1 MVCSICFESDHN
13 KRNCPFQLKAPIGVD
28 LSTVPL
34 TRECDIPSN
43 SEIKIAKELSLILD
57 TKKASRKCSLCGERG
72 HNVRTCPIKCKPCT
86 DEASPSEKN
95 VAKELSLILDTKKA
109 SRKCSLCGERGHNM
123 RTCPIKCK
131 PCSDQ
136 VVRSYCFAG
145 MSASMA
151 IKMTRVL
158 DCPSIYGE
166 TEEYL

>member
-43 SEIKIAKELSLILD
+43 SEIKI
-57 TKKASRKCSLCGERG
+57 
-72 HNVRTCPIKCKPCT
+72 
-86 DEASPSEKN
+86 
-95 VAKELSLILDTKKA
+95 AKELSLILDTKKA

>member
-1 MVCSICFESDHN
+1 MGCSICFEPGHN

-34 TRECDIPSN
+34 IRVCDIPSN
-43 SEIKIAKELSLILD
+43 SEIKIAKELSALLD
-57 TKKASRKCSLCGERG
+57 KKQRKCSLCGAWG
-72 HNVRTCPIKCKPCT
+72 HNKRTCSIKC
-86 DEASPSEKN
+86 E
-95 VAKELSLILDTKKA
+95 
-109 SRKCSLCGERGHNM
+109 
-123 RTCPIKCK
+123 

-136 VVRSYCFAG
+136 VARSYCFSG

-158 DCPSIYGE
+158 ECPSIYGE